1 MRACV
6 LSCLCLCRG
15 NSLRP
20 GQKLRTASSSVWLS
34 FFLVFFLICRDP
46 EMCVRVCVC
55 GRVCAQTSHSLRDFN
70 LKQTHTLTLGAH
82 TPQSFAAAAFFS
94 FYLRPIF
101 TLGLCVILFTTQQ
114 AVETHKKLKTKIQR
128 ERERE
133 KERGKEE
140 VRGRDSESRRAKMKK
155 EIQEL
160 IDRLLEAKLKVKHT
174 HRRPCTHSP
183 SHHRHLPSR
192 MGAGAGLQASA
203 LSIVI

>member
-1 MRACV
+1 M
-6 LSCLCLCRG
+6 
-15 NSLRP
+15 
-20 GQKLRTASSSVWLS
+20 
-34 FFLVFFLICRDP
+34 
-46 EMCVRVCVC
+46 RVCVC
-55 GRVCAQTSHSLRDFN
+55 GRVCAQTSHALRDFN
-70 LKQTHTLTLGAH
+70 LKQTHTHTDTLTLGAH

-114 AVETHKKLKTKIQR
+114 AVETHKKLKTKTQR
-128 ERERE
+128 ERARE

-140 VRGRDSESRRAKMKK
+140 VRGRESESRRAKMKK

-192 MGAGAGLQASA
+192 KGAGAGLQASA
-203 LSIVI
+203 LCIVI